1 MTHYVKNDVTKKE
14 VAEDINVEGLV
25 VLKLITCVPLFAEN
39 FFHVEATDAMISA
52 IVEIVNRA
60 QTFRLMNCLANVGHR
75 LRTRQLSAGPSHLRV
90 VIPVLGTTNAL
101 IL

>member
-1 MTHYVKNDVTKKE
+1 MTHYVKRDATKKE

-39 FFHVEATDAMISA
+39 FFHAEATDAMISA
-52 IVEIVNRA
+52 IVEIVNHA
-60 QTFRLMNCLANVGHR
+60 QTFRLMNCLVNVGHR
-75 LRTRQLSAGPSHLRV
+75 LRTHQLGVELNHLHV